1 MNATISVWADY
12 IRALPWVDIR
22 DALNLG
28 LYYLAVLAAIGALL
42 RLKTIAQVLRDF
54 LHARGPLWA
63 LQQTV
68 DKLKELEPSILN
80 LRDQVALMD
89 DRLEAAAKQVTE
101 LQAETISSR
110 SDAEEVD
117 TEIGASPVL
126 EPVPKPDDQDHNW
139 NHLREYWQRNRKRI
153 EYIIDQIG
161 DGRTR
166 LAYDRLPRTSY
177 SRIIHK
183 LQGQRLITA
192 AAATASKELI
202 DTFNLYR
209 PRNKSIPDEAIGAL
223 AVLDAQ
229 LEKELVPFA
238 QVVAAEEADEPT
250 PPTRPRPVTNGRSV
264 SANWPTD
271 DPQMPVH

>member
-1 MNATISVWADY
+1 MNATLTEWAVY
-12 IRALPWVDIR
+12 IRTLPWVEIR
-22 DALNLG
+22 EALNLG
-28 LYYLAVLAAIGALL
+28 LYYLAVFAAIGALL

-68 DKLKELEPSILN
+68 DKLKELEPSLLN

-117 TEIGASPVL
+117 TEIGSTPVL
-126 EPVPKPDDQDHNW
+126 APVPKPDDQDHNW
-139 NHLREYWQRNRKRI
+139 NQLREYWQRNRKRI
-153 EYIIDQIG
+153 EYIIDQIN

-183 LQGQRLITA
+183 LQGQKLITA

-209 PRNKSIPDEAIGAL
+209 PRNKSIPDEVIGAL

-229 LEKELVPFA
+229 LEKEIVPFA
-238 QVVAAEEADEPT
+238 QVVAAEEAEDRTAPA
-250 PPTRPRPVTNGRSV
+250 RPRSVTNGSFMNAPRR
-264 SANWPTD
+264 D
-271 DPQMPVH
+271 DPQMPAH